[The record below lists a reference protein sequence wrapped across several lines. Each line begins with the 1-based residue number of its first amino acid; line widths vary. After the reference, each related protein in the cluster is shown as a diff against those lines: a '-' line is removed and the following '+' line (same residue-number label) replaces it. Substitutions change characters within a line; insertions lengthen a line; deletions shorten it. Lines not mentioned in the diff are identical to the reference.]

1 MDKNTKFGV
10 IGFGEFGK
18 LVIDKLLPPGSQIFV
33 NDKNKYLN
41 LKRNIKFDDLRTVC
55 SSNVI
60 ILAVPF
66 DAYIDLLPKI
76 AKLISKDTL
85 VVDVCSVKIEPHE
98 LFKIN
103 GLFNRKNI
111 LMTHPLFGP
120 QSSVNGVADKD
131 IVITKQSGELSRQ
144 LITFWQSIGLKTTHL
159 SADKHDLEMARVHAL
174 TSFVGRTLLNM
185 DIKDS
190 SVSTNYFIQ
199 LLSLIDVEQHHSKKL
214 FETIQR
220 HNPYAR
226 DIRKMFIEAATTLD
240 KSIQ

>member
-1 MDKNTKFGV
+1 MNKNTKFGV

-33 NDKNKYLN
+33 NDKNKSQN
-41 LKRNIKFDDLRTVC
+41 LKCNVKFDTLRTVC
-55 SSNVI
+55 SANVI

-66 DAYIDLLPKI
+66 DAYVDLLPKI

-103 GLFNRKNI
+103 GLFNRKNL

-120 QSSVNGVADKD
+120 QSSVNGVADKE

-144 LITFWQSIGLKTTHL
+144 LITFWQIIGLKTSQL
-159 SADKHDLEMARVHAL
+159 SADKHDFEMARVHSL
-174 TSFVGRTLLNM
+174 TSFVGRTLINM
-185 DIKDS
+185 NIKDS
-190 SVSTNYFIQ
+190 SVPTDYFIK
-199 LLSLIDVEQHHSKKL
+199 LLSLIDVEQRHSKKL

-226 DIRKMFIEAATTLD
+226 DIRKKFIEVALSLD
-240 KSIQ
+240 RSI